1 MYDHELDSSRAKSKF
16 KLAGKHLEARILQG
30 IGRRAPQSWNRIAGL
45 MPQKQRLASRI
56 LTGAVNHHRSTN
68 RSQNGSQKRK
78 GPPQVLPEEAH
89 KVGDNL
95 LSR

>member
-45 MPQKQRLASRI
+45 MPQK
-56 LTGAVNHHRSTN
+56 TAVGIAHPNW
-68 RSQNGSQKRK
+68 GSE
-78 GPPQVLPEEAH
+78 P
-89 KVGDNL
+89 
-95 LSR
+95 